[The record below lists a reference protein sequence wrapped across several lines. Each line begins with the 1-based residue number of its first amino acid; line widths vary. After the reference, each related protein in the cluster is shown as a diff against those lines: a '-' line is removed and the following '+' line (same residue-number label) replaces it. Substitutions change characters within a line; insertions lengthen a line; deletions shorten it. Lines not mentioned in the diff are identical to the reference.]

1 MDLDQSREAA
11 SGVCPRDC
19 TIKSGLRRTSSRI
32 MYPFRAVAFELDSR
46 AWSTG
51 DFHLVLRPGLFA
63 PWAERTRQTYPT
75 LGFWRNGETLICF
88 ASEFLDIEPSCP
100 PPVGTARVFRGGH
113 DRRPIRCSHLDNR
126 LSDPT
131 PRRFSL
137 IGESPEI
144 RNSLVRTS
152 SPVEIWRQCGR
163 EHGHDYWRRCKMTW
177 KPCGKET

>member
-1 MDLDQSREAA
+1 
-11 SGVCPRDC
+11 
-19 TIKSGLRRTSSRI
+19 

-100 PPVGTARVFRGGH
+100 PPVGTARVFRGAMI
-113 DRRPIRCSHLDNR
+113 DVQFAAR
-126 LSDPT
+126 
-131 PRRFSL
+131 
-137 IGESPEI
+137 
-144 RNSLVRTS
+144 
-152 SPVEIWRQCGR
+152 IWTTVFQIQPHEGFL
-163 EHGHDYWRRCKMTW
+163 
-177 KPCGKET
+177 